1 MENLLLPPSMQVHGD
16 IVNVCAVAVVS
27 SSYPIWLPHFRTFF
41 LLRASS
47 TIFRLLLFGIGPT
60 RGVPNGSYGG
70 TQQNTSTAM
79 RAEA

>member
-27 SSYPIWLPHFRTFF
+27 SSYPIWLPRLRIFF

-47 TIFRLLLFGIGPT
+47 TIFRPPLSGKGPT
-60 RGVPNGSYGG
+60 RGGP
-70 TQQNTSTAM
+70 
-79 RAEA
+79 